1 MLHALDIMI
10 DQAAGRVPVYMG
22 IGGIST
28 KKCIRIAKAA
38 VNAGADGISVLQPMF
53 LKPTEEELYGHFK
66 KIADS
71 VPEMPML
78 LYNNP
83 GRTGYTMSAGVVER
97 LAREVKNIVG
107 MKDSS
112 GDMTQ
117 TEEFIRRTRDIGFK
131 VFGGKDTLIYG
142 AMAHGAAGCVAT
154 TANFIPELV
163 CSIYSLYTSGKIDEA
178 REAQYKLNPIR
189 LLMDKASFPVATKDY
204 ANILGLN
211 VGNPYKPNLPTTG
224 PVLEQMKEQIK
235 EAGYLG

>member
-1 MLHALDIMI
+1 
-10 DQAAGRVPVYMG
+10 
-22 IGGIST
+22 
-28 KKCIRIAKAA
+28 
-38 VNAGADGISVLQPMF
+38 
-53 LKPTEEELYGHFK
+53 
-66 KIADS
+66 
-71 VPEMPML
+71 
-78 LYNNP
+78 
-83 GRTGYTMSAGVVER
+83 
-97 LAREVKNIVG
+97 
-107 MKDSS
+107 
-112 GDMTQ
+112 
-117 TEEFIRRTRDIGFK
+117 
-131 VFGGKDTLIYG
+131 
-142 AMAHGAAGCVAT
+142 MAHGAAGCVAT